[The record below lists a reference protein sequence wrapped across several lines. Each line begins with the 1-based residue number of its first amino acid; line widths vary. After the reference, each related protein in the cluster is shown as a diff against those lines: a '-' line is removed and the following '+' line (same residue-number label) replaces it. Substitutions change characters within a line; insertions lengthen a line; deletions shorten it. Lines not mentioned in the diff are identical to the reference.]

1 MIVANVVL
9 FPQFFSTISFV
20 INVLVAEA
28 FGSFLI
34 YISVVFFSE

>member
-20 INVLVAEA
+20 INVTEA

-34 YISVVFFSE
+34 YISIVFFSE